1 MESLREFYACQ
12 NEWARAYLG
21 GVSAEHRQRA
31 GELEGLFH
39 DRVRRRILELGSGGG
54 QMAVA
59 LAERGHQ
66 VTGIERD
73 AGSVAN
79 ARTLAAAL
87 AGAPADT
94 TSEELPL
101 CRHGGRRET
110 PVSRIAQGPS
120 CSGRVAFLEGDFYTV
135 EPPGPFDLVLYLD
148 GFGIGS
154 DDDQR
159 RLLRRAAGW
168 TTPAGQALIE
178 IYAPWFWAA
187 MAGNRLVIEQAER
200 EYGFD
205 PRGCRM
211 LDTWWHRHQPGRRVT
226 QSLRCYSPA
235 DLDLLLEGTGWR
247 LTDVVP
253 GGAVDLPNHVY
264 HRRVPLARAMQ
275 YLACLERT

>member
-1 MESLREFYACQ
+1 MERLREFYACQ

-21 GVSAEHRQRA
+21 EVSAEHRQRA
-31 GELEGLFH
+31 GELEALFH
-39 DRVRRRILELGSGGG
+39 DRGRRRILELGSGGG

-66 VTGIERD
+66 VTGIEQD
-73 AGSVAN
+73 AGSAAN
-79 ARTLAAAL
+79 ARSLAAAL
-87 AGAPADT
+87 AARPA
-94 TSEELPL
+94 
-101 CRHGGRRET
+101 
-110 PVSRIAQGPS
+110 AA
-120 CSGRVAFLEGDFYTV
+120 GRVTFLEGDFYTID
-135 EPPGPFDLVLYLD
+135 PPSPFDLVLYLD

-168 TTPAGQALIE
+168 TPPAGQALVE

-211 LDTWWHRHQPGRRVT
+211 LDTWWHRDHPGRRVT

-247 LTDVVP
+247 LTDVIP

-264 HRRVPLARAMQ
+264 HRQVPLARAMQ